1 MADVTPVHK
10 KDSKSAKS
18 NYRPVNILSSISKVQ
33 EWIMFKQLSEY
44 FRDFFSNYHCRFWK
58 GLVHSFV

>member
-18 NYRPVNILSSISKVQ
+18 NYKPVSILSSISKVN
-33 EWIMFKQLSEY
+33 EVVMFKQMSEY
-44 FRDFFSNYHCRFWK
+44 FGYFFSNYHCGFTK

>member
-18 NYRPVNILSSISKVQ
+18 NYKPVRILSSISKVH
-33 EWIMFKQLSEY
+33 ELVMFKQMSEY
-44 FRDFFSNYHCRFWK
+44 FGYFFSNYHCGFTK